1 MSKIIMRI
9 RAGVIAGMLAA
20 IGVVGLMG
28 CKGGEKSVEMGP
40 VETVE
45 AFCKAVS
52 SGQWDVAE
60 ELCDSLS
67 MKEYLDNQ
75 KQTWARLEKEDERVM
90 KVARSILESTVLTV
104 EDMSKDDDKRV
115 VIYKIEADGLSK
127 TKKATLKKEEGEWR
141 VVSITEAN

>member
-1 MSKIIMRI
+1 M
-9 RAGVIAGMLAA
+9 AGMLAA

-75 KQTWARLEKEDERVM
+75 KQTWARLEKEDECVM
-90 KVARSILESTVLTV
+90 KVARSIMEKTSVTVT
-104 EDMSKDDDKRV
+104 EMHKAEDKRTV
-115 VIYKIEADGLSK
+115 TYTLETDGLSK
-127 TKKATLKKEEGEWR
+127 TKKATLRREEGEWR
-141 VVSITEAN
+141 VEAITEEN